1 MCGRPMRCRRRPPRR
16 RWPGRWRRQR
26 ASRSQ
31 HRHRHRHRHRQQ
43 QRQRHRHR
51 HRQQQRRRSR
61 HRSPYP
67 AGLQRARIMPCPA
80 TQAFLTCMKPRRHTT
95 THRSCWM
102 HSCRSSRARTR
113 RSSMQA
119 RRHSARL
126 CSMPCPIPASRPMHL
141 RVMRTAS
148 IGMTPMLPPRR
159 YSIPRST
166 LHPGKTASARPF
178 PTSAQR
184 IKARS
189 LRRCPTRLRRWRRAR
204 MSIRIRPPSHLAHT
218 RRAASPM

>member
-1 MCGRPMRCRRRPPRR
+1 MCGRPMRRRRRPPRR

-26 ASRSQ
+26 ASRG
-31 HRHRHRHRHRQQ
+31 RHRHRQQ
-43 QRQRHRHR
+43 QQ
-51 HRQQQRRRSR
+51 RRSR
-61 HRSPYP
+61 HRPPYP
-67 AGLQRARIMPCPA
+67 AGLQRARIMPRPT

-148 IGMTPMLPPRR
+148 IGMTRMLPPRR

-166 LHPGKTASARPF
+166 LHPGKTSSARPF

-184 IKARS
+184 MKARS

-204 MSIRIRPPSHLAHT
+204 MSIRIRPPSLRAHT
-218 RRAASPM
+218 RRAAPPM